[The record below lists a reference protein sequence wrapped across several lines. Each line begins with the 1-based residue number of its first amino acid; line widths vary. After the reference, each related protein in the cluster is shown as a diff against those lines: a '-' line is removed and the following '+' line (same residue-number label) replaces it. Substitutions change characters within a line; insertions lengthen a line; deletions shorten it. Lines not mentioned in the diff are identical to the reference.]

1 MNNHSVFAHPR
12 RGRRGAPLAA
22 AGLALLALAALGVS
36 RSTPPAS
43 AAAADAAPVAPP
55 AHKEVVVLFSG
66 QSDDLSKNWVRR
78 DGTSTPRWRVQD
90 GTMTPTGGDIM
101 SRQKFSDFQL
111 HVEWREPSLPQARGQ
126 AKGNSG
132 VFLQGRYEVQVLD
145 SYGIADPGRGDCGA
159 IYDQAAP
166 LVNACKPPL
175 EWQTYDITFR
185 APRVDSATH
194 KVTEPARVTVLQN
207 GIAVQDNQEIAGVT
221 GAAIDNAVDQ
231 PGPVLLQDHGH
242 PVAYRNVWVLPLPP
256 HGAQHY

>member
-1 MNNHSVFAHPR
+1 MNNPSAVAHLSGIR
-12 RGRRGAPLAA
+12 RWTPFAA
-22 AGLALLALAALGVS
+22 AGLALLAVAALGVS
-36 RSTPPAS
+36 RTARPAS

-55 AHKEVVVLFSG
+55 AQKDVVVLFSG
-66 QSDDLSKNWVRR
+66 QSDDLGKNWVRR
-78 DGTSTPRWRVQD
+78 DGTPPRWRVQD

-132 VFLQGRYEVQVLD
+132 VFLQGRYEIQVLD

-194 KVTEPARVTVLQN
+194 KVMEPARVTVLQN
-207 GIAVQDNQEIAGVT
+207 GITVQDNQEIAGVT

-242 PVAYRNVWVLPLPP
+242 PVTYRNVWVLPLPP
-256 HGAQHY
+256 RGAQHY